1 MLFMK
6 EHVTKQARRAK
17 EASRKLACVSGD
29 VRNAAL
35 LAMADVLE
43 ARQDEILRRLVK
55 RALERT

>member
-17 EASRKLACVSGD
+17 EASRKLACVSVE

-35 LAMADVLE
+35 LAMADALE
-43 ARQDEILRRLVK
+43 ARQDEI
-55 RALERT
+55 E